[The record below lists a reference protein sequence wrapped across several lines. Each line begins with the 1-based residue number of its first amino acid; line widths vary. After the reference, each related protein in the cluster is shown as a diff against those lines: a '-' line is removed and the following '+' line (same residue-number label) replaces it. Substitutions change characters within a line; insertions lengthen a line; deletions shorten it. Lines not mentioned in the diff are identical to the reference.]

1 MVTAPPRVQVR
12 AAVSLR
18 QAASFLLA
26 DLESHRLT
34 VSLAAAPDRRHS
46 GHKIRCV
53 EQRNPAWYRQLCAEY
68 ITRRS
73 RPRNRKPKYGA
84 TGAAP
89 PRGGA
94 PGWPPH
100 PTKFPPGGGGVSLY
114 SQRVLPYVSRC
125 QPWLSD

>member
-1 MVTAPPRVQVR
+1 MITAPPRVQVR

-73 RPRNRKPKYGA
+73 RPRKRKPKYVDTKYVDTMIKRRHVLRALHEISHG
-84 TGAAP
+84 
-89 PRGGA
+89 GGA
-94 PGWPPH
+94 FLCTPSACFRMSPAASAG
-100 PTKFPPGGGGVSLY
+100 
-114 SQRVLPYVSRC
+114 
-125 QPWLSD
+125 